1 MSSRERG
8 WGAVDA
14 VSKSLDTMLSFTPY
28 CYILF
33 TLDPKYL
40 SYLIGSIS
48 SFKILCTF
56 ITWYFCKIYKSKVP
70 AVGTWRH
77 MAAIFAL
84 DTPINTASLFIEP
97 ISQLL
102 LFLTRGGA
110 RIAANK
116 KSNIDAAQGSQYL
129 TSGPMRRRQYKMEQV
144 SSSSLRRNTFLAASW
159 LGTRVEVAPNDP
171 IKLFH
176 TRLNPISDF
185 WSF

>member
-14 VSKSLDTMLSFTPY
+14 VSKSLDTMLSFIPY
-28 CYILF
+28 CCYILF

-56 ITWYFCKIYKSKVP
+56 ITWYICQIYKSKVP
-70 AVGTWRH
+70 AIGTWRH

-102 LFLTRGGA
+102 LFLTFGGA
-110 RIAANK
+110 RIANK
-116 KSNIDAAQGSQYL
+116 KSNIDAAQGSQYHL
-129 TSGPMRRRQYKMEQV
+129 TSGPWEEEEKIKW
-144 SSSSLRRNTFLAASW
+144 NKLAAAAW
-159 LGTRVEVAPNDP
+159 GETHFWPPAGLERVW
-171 IKLFH
+171 
-176 TRLNPISDF
+176 RLHPMIP
-185 WSF
+185 